1 MRDGR
6 SRTRTG
12 TGVGVALG
20 LVIGLGATAGAQSLG
35 TFTWQLQPYC
45 NRVTVTVT
53 QNGGI
58 YTVDGTDDQCG
69 APQKAPLVG
78 VAAPNP
84 DGSIG
89 FGLNIVSPAGQSI
102 PVQARISIATLGGT
116 WSDEAGHTGAFVFGG
131 SGTGD
136 PRPGPVPPG
145 NGDITGVTAGSG
157 LTGGG
162 LSGDISLG
170 VDTAVIQRRV
180 PTGCVAGQAVRTIAQ
195 DGTAVC
201 EPVAGGAG
209 DITGVSAGT
218 GLTGG
223 GADGEVSLAV
233 NATTVQSRVTGTC
246 PAGQAIRAVGQAGT
260 VTCEPVASGGGD
272 ITGVTAGTGLT
283 GGGASGDVSLA
294 VSFAGPGSATS
305 AARSDHTHLVVGGT
319 AVGALA
325 LSSATTGSNNTALG
339 TYALQNTAA
348 GQNNTGAGSYALW
361 SNSIGSN
368 NMASGAFALWL
379 NTTGNSNTAHGAW
392 TLYTNTTGSR
402 GTAVG
407 ASSMRDATGDDNTG
421 VGNSTLFSS
430 TGNRNVGVGSEAGVR
445 VTSGSGNT
453 LVGSVA
459 DVQAGTLTNATA
471 IGYRA
476 YVGRSNAIVLGSIA
490 GVNGATDSVN
500 VGIGLTN
507 PNERLQVWGDIRV
520 GTSPTTGC
528 LARMDGSIIVG
539 TCSSDLRFKRDVTP
553 FAPSLDRVAALSPVH
568 YFWRADAF
576 PERHFGT
583 SRTYGLIA
591 QEVEQVLPELV
602 TTDAQGYKAVDYAK
616 LPLLA
621 IQAIKE
627 LKDQN
632 EALERRLAALEAKM
646 VTTARR

>member
-1 MRDGR
+1 MWIGP
-6 SRTRTG
+6 
-12 TGVGVALG
+12 ALG
-20 LVIGLGATAGAQSLG
+20 LALASPAGAQSLG

-45 NRVTVTVT
+45 NRVTITVT

-58 YTVDGTDDQCG
+58 YTLDGTDDQCG

-84 DGSIG
+84 DGTIG

-102 PVQARISIATLGGT
+102 PVQARISIATLSGT
-116 WSDEAGHTGAFVFGG
+116 WSDAAGHSGAFAFGGGG
-131 SGTGD
+131 SGN
-136 PRPGPVPPG
+136 PRPTPTGAA
-145 NGDITGVTAGSG
+145 GDITSVAAGTG

-162 LSGDISLG
+162 TSGDVSVG

-180 PTGCVAGQAVRTIAQ
+180 TTGCAAGQAVRSIAQ
-195 DGTAVC
+195 DGTVVC
-201 EPVAGGAG
+201 EPIAGG
-209 DITGVSAGT
+209 T
-218 GLTGG
+218 
-223 GADGEVSLAV
+223 
-233 NATTVQSRVTGTC
+233 
-246 PAGQAIRAVGQAGT
+246 
-260 VTCEPVASGGGD
+260 GD

-283 GGGASGDVSLA
+283 GGGASGEVSLA
-294 VSFAGPGSATS
+294 VSFAGPGSASS

-339 TYALQNTAA
+339 TYALQNNNA

-361 SNSIGSN
+361 SNTIGSN

-407 ASSMRDATGDDNTG
+407 ASSMRDATGNDNTG
-421 VGNSTLFSS
+421 VGNSTLFST
-430 TGNRNVGVGSEAGVR
+430 TGNWNVGVGSEAGVR
-445 VTSGSGNT
+445 VTTGSGNT
-453 LVGSVA
+453 LVGGLA
-459 DVQAGTLTNATA
+459 DVQDGTLTNATA
-471 IGYRA
+471 IGHRA
-476 YVGRSNAIVLGSIA
+476 SVGRSNAIVLGSIA
-490 GVNGATDSVN
+490 GTNGATDTVN

-528 LARMDGSIIVG
+528 LQRMDGSALVG
-539 TCSSDLRFKRDVTP
+539 TCSSDERFKRDITSFEP
-553 FAPSLDRVAALSPVH
+553 ALDRVAALRPVH
-568 YFWRADAF
+568 YYWRAEAF
-576 PERHFGT
+576 PTRHFG
-583 SRTYGLIA
+583 SSQTYGLIA
-591 QEVEQVLPELV
+591 QEVEQVLPEIV

-627 LKDQN
+627 LKEQSDT
-632 EALERRLAALEAKM
+632 LERRLAALEARLA
-646 VTTARR
+646 TEARR